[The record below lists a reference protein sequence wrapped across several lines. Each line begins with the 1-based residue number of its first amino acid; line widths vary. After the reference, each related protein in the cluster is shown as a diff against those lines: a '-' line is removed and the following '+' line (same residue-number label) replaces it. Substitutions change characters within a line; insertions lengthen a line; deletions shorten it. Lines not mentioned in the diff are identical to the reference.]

1 MIQVVDRVPTYPN
14 RIRIKH
20 EDGSTELVTWERA
33 DEPTVEGTP
42 INKAL
47 FDSIAADIG
56 AGLSANKTVY
66 VSTAGSDVLGDG
78 SSTNPYATITKA
90 LGSLPKNLN
99 GYTATINIAAGTY
112 NEDVT
117 VSLTYG
123 GMIVL
128 GGAANASVQIRSLRV
143 WHDAIVQVVNI
154 DLAVTGMADGN
165 AISVTNAKLMCL
177 SRVTTTG
184 SVSNGVYL
192 NHNAYAMFSDLSVSN
207 TTYAAVYAVNTSR
220 FFAINI
226 AGNGNTANGL
236 LSVYGAKIAYNSMT
250 LVSNVQSTA
259 LAGGRIYSGAQTEIP
274 KY

>member
-1 MIQVVDRVPTYPN
+1 MIDVIDRVPTYPN
-14 RIRIKH
+14 RIKITK
-20 EDGSTELVTWERA
+20 EDGSTEFVTWERA

-47 FDSIAADIG
+47 FDSIRADLSN
-56 AGLSANKTVY
+56 GLSANKTIY
-66 VSTAGSDVLGDG
+66 VSTAGSDSLGDG

-90 LGSLPKNLN
+90 LNSLPKNLN
-99 GYTATINIAAGTY
+99 GYNATINVAAGTY
-112 NEDVT
+112 NEDVI

-123 GMIVL
+123 GMIIFSGV
-128 GGAANASVQIRSLRV
+128 ANASVQIRSLRV
-143 WHDAIVQVVNI
+143 WHDAIVQIANI
-154 DLAVTGMADGN
+154 DLSVTGMADGN

-177 SRVTTTG
+177 GRVSTTG
-184 SVSNGVYL
+184 AASNGVYL
-192 NHNAYAMFSDLSVSN
+192 NHNAYAMFSDLSISN

-226 AGNGNTANGL
+226 TGNGNTANGL
-236 LSVYGAKIAYNSMT
+236 LAVYGAKIAYNATS
-250 LVSNVQSTA
+250 LVSAVQSTA

>member
-14 RIRIKH
+14 RIKITK
-20 EDGSTELVTWERA
+20 EDGATEYVTWERA

-56 AGLSANKTVY
+56 TGLSSNKTIY

-90 LGSLPKNLN
+90 INSIPKNMN
-99 GYTATINIAAGTY
+99 GYNATINIAAGTY
-112 NEDVT
+112 NEDVIIT
-117 VSLTYG
+117 WSFG
-123 GMIVL
+123 GMIALSGV
-128 GGAANASVQIRSLRV
+128 ANAAVQIRSLRV
-143 WHDAIVQVVNI
+143 WQNAVVQIVNI
-154 DLAVTGMADGN
+154 DLSITGMSDGN

-177 SRVTTTG
+177 GRVSTTG
-184 SVSNGVYL
+184 AVSNGVYL

-220 FFAINI
+220 FFAISI
-226 AGNGNTANGL
+226 AGNGNAANGL
-236 LSVYGAKIAYNSMT
+236 LAVYGAKIAYNATT
-250 LVSNVQSTA
+250 LASAVQSSA

>member
-1 MIQVVDRVPTYPN
+1 MIEVVDRVPTYPN
-14 RIRIKH
+14 RIRITR

-47 FDSIAADIG
+47 FDSIKADIG
-56 AGLSANKTVY
+56 TGLSSNKTIY
-66 VSTAGSDVLGDG
+66 VSGAGSDVLGDG
-78 SSTNPYATITKA
+78 SSTNPYASITKA

-99 GYTATINIAAGTY
+99 GYSATINVAAGTY
-112 NEDVT
+112 NEDVI

-123 GMIVL
+123 GMVIFS
-128 GGAANASVQIRSLRV
+128 GEANAAVQIRSLRV
-143 WHDAIVQVVNI
+143 WHDAIVQIVNI

-177 SRVTTTG
+177 GRVSTTG
-184 SVSNGVYL
+184 AVSNGVYL
-192 NHNAYAMFSDLSVSN
+192 NHNAYAMFADISVSN

-226 AGNGNTANGL
+226 TGNGNTANGL
-236 LSVYGAKIAYNSMT
+236 LSVYGAKIAYNST
-250 LVSNVQSTA
+250 SLVSAVQSAA

>member
-1 MIQVVDRVPTYPN
+1 MIEVVDRVPTYPN
-14 RIRIKH
+14 RIKITRD
-20 EDGSTELVTWERA
+20 DGSTELVTWERA
-33 DEPTVEGTP
+33 DEPVVEGTP

-47 FDSIAADIG
+47 FDSIKADIG
-56 AGLSANKTVY
+56 AGLTANKTIY
-66 VSTAGSDVLGDG
+66 VSGAGSDVLGDG

-90 LGSLPKNLN
+90 IGSLPKNLN
-99 GYTATINIAAGTY
+99 GYSATINIAAGTY
-112 NEDVT
+112 NEDVI

-128 GGAANASVQIRSLRV
+128 SGATNASVQIRSLRV
-143 WHDAIVQVVNI
+143 WHDAIVQIVNI
-154 DLAVTGMADGN
+154 DLAITGMADGN

-177 SRVTTTG
+177 GRVSTTG
-184 SVSNGVYL
+184 AVANGVYL

-207 TTYAAVYAVNTSR
+207 TTYAAVYTVNTSR

-236 LSVYGAKIAYNSMT
+236 LAVYGSKIAYNATS
-250 LVSNVQSTA
+250 LASAVQSTA
-259 LAGGRIYSGAQTEIP
+259 LAGGRIYSGAQIEIP